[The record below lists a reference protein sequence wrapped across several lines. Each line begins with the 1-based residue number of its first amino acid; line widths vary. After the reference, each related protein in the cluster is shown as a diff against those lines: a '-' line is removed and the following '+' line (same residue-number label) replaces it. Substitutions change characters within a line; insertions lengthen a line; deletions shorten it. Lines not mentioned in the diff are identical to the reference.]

1 MGLIGRS
8 SGEKG
13 DQARLQSSAVGL
25 IKVLYGPRVT
35 KISYPIVDLFAGP
48 GGLGEGFSALHNGI
62 GASSFHSIVSIEHN
76 EFAHKTL
83 TLRHFFRAFGHG
95 EAPKEY
101 YEYVSGEISK
111 EELTA
116 KYPQQWKKAEES
128 ALRISL
134 GPESHDAVKKIID
147 SRLGNTKKWALIGG
161 PPCQAYSLVGRSR
174 MSGSPEFE
182 EDKRHF
188 LYREYLKIIVDHKPP
203 VFVMENVKGLLS
215 ASVKGEP
222 VIQRILRDLTH
233 PKSAFG
239 KADNGLTYRLYSLSE
254 KGEFSIGA
262 NPASFLVKAE
272 EYGIPQARHRIFIVG
287 VRSDIDIKPGVLRK
301 KEAPSVRSIIGSL
314 PRLRSGVTKD
324 VDSSERWQ
332 QIIRSASAT
341 PWYRMSTGSDYVLSE
356 IMEKYISPNYRL
368 PSQKYSTRYSLPE
381 TMTSWYGDERL
392 INLTH
397 HDARA
402 HMKDDLYRYLFA
414 ASYAKKFKVSP
425 VLADFPTLLLP
436 KHKNVDIGVSGKMF
450 NDRFRVQLADRP
462 STTVTSHISKDGH
475 YFIHYDPA
483 QCRSLTVREA
493 ARLQTFPDNYFFEGP
508 RTEQYHQV
516 GNAVPAYLALKI
528 AVIVRDVLERITD

>member
-1 MGLIGRS
+1 M
-8 SGEKG
+8 
-13 DQARLQSSAVGL
+13 
-25 IKVLYGPRVT
+25 T
-35 KISYPIVDLFAGP
+35 KTSYPIVDLFAGP
-48 GGLGEGFSALHNGI
+48 GGLGEGFSALHNGKE
-62 GASSFHSIVSIEHN
+62 ASSFHSIVSIEHN

-83 TLRHFFRAFGHG
+83 TLRHFFRSFGRG
-95 EAPKEY
+95 KAPNEY
-101 YEYVSGEISK
+101 YQYISGEIPK
-111 EELTA
+111 EDLA
-116 KYPQQWKKAEES
+116 KRYPEQWKKAENS

-134 GPESHDAVKKIID
+134 GEENHDIVQSVIN
-147 SRLGNTKKWALIGG
+147 SRLGSTKKWALIGG

-174 MSGSPEFE
+174 MSGSPDFE
-182 EDKRHF
+182 DDKRHF

-222 VIQRILRDLTH
+222 VIQKILRDLKH
-233 PKSAFG
+233 PKSAVG
-239 KADNGLTYRLYSLSE
+239 KDDNGLEYRLYSLSE
-254 KGEFSIGA
+254 KGEFSMDA
-262 NPASFLVKAE
+262 DPASFLVKAE
-272 EYGIPQARHRIFIVG
+272 EFGIPQARHRIFIIG
-287 VRSDIDIKPGVLRK
+287 IRSDIKIEPEILRRREAPGVRD
-301 KEAPSVRSIIGSL
+301 IIGGL

-332 QIIRSASAT
+332 QIVRSASAT
-341 PWYRMSTGSDYVLSE
+341 PWYRMSTGSDYAMSD

-368 PSQKYSTRYSLPE
+368 PSQKYSTRYSMPE
-381 TMTSWYGDERL
+381 TMTSWYGDDRL
-392 INLTH
+392 MSLTH

-402 HMKDDLYRYLFA
+402 HMKEDLYRYLFA

-436 KHKNVDIGVSGKMF
+436 KHKNVDVGVNGKMF
-450 NDRFRVQLADRP
+450 NDRFRVQMAEKP

-528 AVIVRDVLERITD
+528 AVIVRDVLERIKG

>member
-1 MGLIGRS
+1 
-8 SGEKG
+8 
-13 DQARLQSSAVGL
+13 
-25 IKVLYGPRVT
+25 VT
-35 KISYPIVDLFAGP
+35 KTSYPIVDLFAGP
-48 GGLGEGFSALHNGI
+48 GGLGEGFSALHNGK
-62 GASSFHSIVSIEHN
+62 GSSSFHSIVSIEHN

-83 TLRHFFRAFGHG
+83 TLRHFFRSFGRSR
-95 EAPKEY
+95 APKEY
-101 YEYVSGEISK
+101 YQYISGEITK
-111 EELTA
+111 EELIKKHTE
-116 KYPQQWKKAEES
+116 QWKKAEAT

-134 GPESHDAVKKIID
+134 GTENHNIVKNIID
-147 SRLGNTKKWALIGG
+147 TRLGNTKKWALIGG

-174 MSGSPEFE
+174 MSGDPDFE
-182 EDKRHF
+182 DDERHF

-215 ASVKGEP
+215 AKVKGEP
-222 VIQRILRDLTH
+222 VIQKILRDLKH
-233 PKSAFG
+233 PRSAVG
-239 KADNGLTYRLYSLSE
+239 EGDNGLEYRLYSLSE

-262 NPASFLVKAE
+262 DPASFLVRAE
-272 EYGIPQARHRIFIVG
+272 EYGIPQARHRIFIIG
-287 VRSDIDIKPGVLRK
+287 IRSDIKIEPNTLSRHSP
-301 KEAPSVRSIIGSL
+301 PSVRDIIGGL

-341 PWYRMSTGSDYVLSE
+341 PWYRMATGSDYAVSE
-356 IMEKYISPNYRL
+356 ILDKYVSPAYRL

-381 TMTSWYGDERL
+381 TMAGWYGDKQL
-392 INLTH
+392 TSLTH
-397 HDARA
+397 HDSRA
-402 HMKDDLYRYLFA
+402 HMKEDLYRYLFA
-414 ASYAKKFKVSP
+414 ASYAKRFGISP

-436 KHKNVDIGVSGKMF
+436 KHKNVKIGVSGKMF
-450 NDRFRVQLADRP
+450 SDRFRVQLAEKP

-528 AVIVRDVLERITD
+528 AIIVRDVLKKIKE